1 MKILHCLNYFLP
13 DHIAGTEVYVMALM
27 RSLRERGIES
37 SVVIPNYGKYINESY
52 TIDGFAVWQ
61 YAEPSI
67 PDRALQMGKRNADG
81 LKNFEQ
87 MILRE
92 SPEVIHFHELAGSN
106 GISLE
111 HVKLAKKAGFKTM
124 MTFHIASYTCKTGTL
139 MYKQSIPCDGVIR
152 EKQCSECWFQH
163 KGKSGWQSSVL
174 STASGLLYGMKADIS
189 FIPSPIATA
198 LSFPFI
204 INTLRKNFENL
215 VQHCDT
221 VVVISKWYEDILKKN
236 TIDHSK
242 IHFIPQG
249 LPFNDQHKISQKPG
263 SKKLKLVFIGRIS
276 HFKGVKD
283 LIAAISSLPY
293 NELQLDIYGE
303 AGEHEYMEECK
314 ALSLSMPHVHWKG
327 KVPTEDVVEI
337 LSAYDVLCLPSVV
350 CEMAPLVIQEAFAA
364 GIPVL
369 ASNVYGNA
377 EMLKDGENGWLF
389 KFKDINDLQLKIK
402 MLIDNRGLIS
412 SAKKNIPAVRDFC
425 EVSEDYDQLYNW
437 IIRQSQKIII

>member
-1 MKILHCLNYFLP
+1 MKVIHVLNYFLP
-13 DHIAGTEVYVMALM
+13 YHVAGTEVYVMSLM
-27 RSLRERGIES
+27 KSLKVRGIEG
-37 SVVIPNYGKYINESY
+37 SVIIPNYGKNVNESY
-52 TIDGFAVWQ
+52 SIGGFKVWL
-61 YAEPSI
+61 YSEPSI
-67 PDRALQMGKRNADG
+67 PDRTLQMGRRKADG

-87 MILRE
+87 LILRE
-92 SPEVIHFHELAGSN
+92 SPAVIHFHELAGSN
-106 GISLE
+106 GIGLE
-111 HVKLAKKAGFKTM
+111 HVKLAKKAGFKTV
-124 MTFHIASYTCKTGTL
+124 MTFHLASYTCKTGTL

-152 EKQCSECWFQH
+152 EKQCSECYFNH
-163 KGKSGWQSSVL
+163 KGKTNWQSFVL
-174 STASGLLYGMKADIS
+174 STASSLFYKMNIDIS
-189 FIPSPIATA
+189 TFPSPIATA
-198 LSFPFI
+198 LGFPFI
-204 INTLRKNFENL
+204 IHTLRKNFESL
-215 VQHCDT
+215 ILHCDAL
-221 VVVISKWYEDILKKN
+221 VVISKWYEDILKKN

-283 LIAAISSLPY
+283 LIIAISSLPY
-293 NELQLDIYGE
+293 DELQLDIYGE
-303 AGEHEYMEECK
+303 AGELIYMEECK